1 MKIIKF
7 QSVLDVPRHTLETKI
22 WDVSKDPPVL
32 KEEVKNEILKRLKD
46 YINDILAM
54 SMTSV
59 VDKVYLVGGICT
71 YQWRPDSDIDVT
83 VVMNSNII
91 DEVDLQLLRE
101 YVGDLNGE
109 NYDTTLH
116 PINYY
121 FRFDLKPISHD
132 AIYDVLEEKWIKLP
146 PTLPLPYDP
155 EIRFS
160 NVWQKAREWAEN
172 VDDILGELRR
182 DIVDY
187 DYIENFLREVPN
199 DAYGWLEDKL
209 QRKLQEI
216 EADIR
221 DAVFEYLKLHSERK
235 HSYEQFEQMPIKDVI
250 SLSWLPADIK
260 YKFAE
265 RYKYTELLSAL
276 RRILRENEKE
286 GESLS
291 EEDIPK
297 IKEKMREFYVGKTS
311 AKKLKVAVVDV
322 DGVLIDESE
331 RRMYAVMEA
340 GRPDLIG
347 VDRPVE
353 VMSEDEEKRFWEF
366 YLDPDNIRKYD
377 KINTRF
383 VGFLKSLISDYS
395 LDGIILLTGRNDSLY
410 DVTNYQASL
419 LEKDYGLPVI
429 SVITQEYGGYTKTP
443 EYKSNV
449 IGLLKDK
456 YDVVAFIDDFEENI
470 EEIARN
476 HPDIPTIWIK
486 K

>member
-1 MKIIKF
+1 
-7 QSVLDVPRHTLETKI
+7 
-22 WDVSKDPPVL
+22 
-32 KEEVKNEILKRLKD
+32 
-46 YINDILAM
+46 
-54 SMTSV
+54 
-59 VDKVYLVGGICT
+59 
-71 YQWRPDSDIDVT
+71 
-83 VVMNSNII
+83 
-91 DEVDLQLLRE
+91 
-101 YVGDLNGE
+101 
-109 NYDTTLH
+109 
-116 PINYY
+116 
-121 FRFDLKPISHD
+121 
-132 AIYDVLEEKWIKLP
+132 
-146 PTLPLPYDP
+146 
-155 EIRFS
+155 
-160 NVWQKAREWAEN
+160 
-172 VDDILGELRR
+172 
-182 DIVDY
+182 
-187 DYIENFLREVPN
+187 
-199 DAYGWLEDKL
+199 
-209 QRKLQEI
+209 
-216 EADIR
+216 
-221 DAVFEYLKLHSERK
+221 
-235 HSYEQFEQMPIKDVI
+235 MPIKDVI

-419 LEKDYGLPVI
+419 LEKDYGLPII
-429 SVITQEYGGYTKTP
+429 SVITQEYGSYTKTP

-449 IGLLKDK
+449 IGFLKDK
-456 YDVVAFIDDFEENI
+456 YDIVAFIDDFEKNI
-470 EEIARN
+470 EEIAKN